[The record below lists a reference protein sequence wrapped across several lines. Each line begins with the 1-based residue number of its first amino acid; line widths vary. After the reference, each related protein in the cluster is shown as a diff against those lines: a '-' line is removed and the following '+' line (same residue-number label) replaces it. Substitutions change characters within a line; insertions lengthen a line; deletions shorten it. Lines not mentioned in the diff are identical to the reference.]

1 MVLPEPMVFIATRAS
16 VKPRILSNHSAGAPS
31 PIRPVALAAAAR
43 SGSAFTSSLIFSN
56 WPWSSSSCK
65 SCVNHQMPLF
75 ILLRKFRPAAILAS
89 ARRGMFEAKL
99 IQHAGYH
106 MVDNVIYRFGMVIKA
121 GIGGTIATPMRES
134 ASIFSRWMVLSGIS
148 RGTSTS
154 LRPSLSTTSAAR
166 PTVPS
171 A

>member
-1 MVLPEPMVFIATRAS
+1 MVFIATRAS

-56 WPWSSSSCK
+56 WPWSSSACK

-75 ILLRKFRPAAILAS
+75 ILLRKIPACGNPLPAP
-89 ARRGMFEAKL
+89 RRGMFEAKL

-106 MVDNVIYRFGMVIKA
+106 VVDNVIYRFGMVIKA

-166 PTVPS
+166 PTEPS

>member
-1 MVLPEPMVFIATRAS
+1 
-16 VKPRILSNHSAGAPS
+16 
-31 PIRPVALAAAAR
+31 
-43 SGSAFTSSLIFSN
+43 
-56 WPWSSSSCK
+56 
-65 SCVNHQMPLF
+65 
-75 ILLRKFRPAAILAS
+75 
-89 ARRGMFEAKL
+89 
-99 IQHAGYH
+99 

-166 PTVPS
+166 PTRPS
-171 A
+171 SVTSADTGERFHAAHGITIMPSVRKNRMGMIAT

>member
-1 MVLPEPMVFIATRAS
+1 MVFIATRAS

-75 ILLRKFRPAAILAS
+75 ILLRKIPGLRQSLPAPGV
-89 ARRGMFEAKL
+89 GMFEAKL

-166 PTVPS
+166 PTRPS